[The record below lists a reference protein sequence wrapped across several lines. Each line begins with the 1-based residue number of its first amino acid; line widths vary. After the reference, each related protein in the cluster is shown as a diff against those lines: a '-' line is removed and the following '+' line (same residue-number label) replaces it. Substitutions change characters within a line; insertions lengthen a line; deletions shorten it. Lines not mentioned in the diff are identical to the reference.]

1 MTVERGECWL
11 LNLPSP
17 DPQCKHSL
25 FVFRE
30 EFSRMPLKLEQ
41 VLRTFP
47 DPEWQ
52 TQWKAVVLQEFRM
65 SLSW

>member
-1 MTVERGECWL
+1 MQTFF
-11 LNLPSP
+11 
-17 DPQCKHSL
+17 L
-25 FVFRE
+25 FVSRE

-65 SLSW
+65 SLSWWVLKESPEPRCFCGAA